1 MVNLLDFANI
11 SFWDIVLYGAL
22 LLSTLFA
29 VFTTYQALIF
39 GKVNV
44 RNMIIIWIIPVL
56 ILLFILGKSLFDY
69 LKNNLEIT
77 LVIGFLIILGALLLT
92 PKSKKRK

>member
-1 MVNLLDFANI
+1 MVNIFDFVNI
-11 SFWDIVLYGAL
+11 SLWDVILWGAL
-22 LLSTLFA
+22 LVSSLFA
-29 VFTTYQALIF
+29 VFTTYQAIIF

-69 LKNNLEIT
+69 VKNNLEMA